1 MHKLLGP
8 VKYGI
13 AGVAFGYVAVQVK
26 DLVHEHR
33 WSLTLRANIQDDLL
47 KPSES
52 LFKSNEFFLKEN
64 LKEFYVISMNDNEGH
79 FEYLPKKAS
88 QGHMTVCH
96 GGFTGCMAE
105 YAGRYFALTHNLDP
119 HINHFYIRYLKP
131 MFVEH
136 LYHIIV
142 RKSETISGRIE
153 YEIWD
158 KDQKLK
164 YCMGHF
170 SASAKAK

>member
-1 MHKLLGP
+1 MHKLLGT
-8 VKYGI
+8 VKYGL
-13 AGVAFGYVAVQVK
+13 AGAALGYVFVQVK
-26 DLVHEHR
+26 DLIHEHR
-33 WSLTLRANIQDDLL
+33 WSLVWRPYLQHDLL

-52 LFKSNEFFLKEN
+52 LFKSNEFFLKDN
-64 LKEFYVISMNDNEGH
+64 LKEFYMISMDDNEAH
-79 FEYLPKKAS
+79 FEYLPRKAS

-96 GGFTGCMAE
+96 GGFTGCIAE
-105 YAGRYFALTHNLDP
+105 YAGRYFALNHDLDP

-131 MFVEH
+131 MFVDH

-142 RKSETISGRIE
+142 KKSATVPGRVE
-153 YEIWD
+153 YEFWD

-170 SASAKAK
+170 SAAAKVK